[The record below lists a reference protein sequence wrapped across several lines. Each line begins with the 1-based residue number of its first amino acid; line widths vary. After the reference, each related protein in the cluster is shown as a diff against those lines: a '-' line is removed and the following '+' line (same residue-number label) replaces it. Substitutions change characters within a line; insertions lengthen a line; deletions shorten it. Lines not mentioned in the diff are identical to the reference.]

1 MDLRE
6 NMDRI
11 RRKIETRAAV
21 FGHSPSDITLVAVT
35 KTVEEPLIREALA
48 NGITHVG
55 ENRVQELIRKQQ
67 IFQDAQIHMIG
78 RLQSNKIRQLPGR
91 VSLVQSVDRQS
102 LLQEMERI
110 GERERFVFR
119 CLLELNLAQEE
130 SKGGMPEEELLPIL
144 EAVEECS
151 WVRVRGLMTVAP
163 AAQNPEEVRWVFQ
176 KMRKLFDKAAKLGYN
191 NSKMEILSM
200 GMSNDFGVA
209 LEEGSTM
216 VRIGS
221 AIFGQRIY
229 Q

>member
-1 MDLRE
+1 MDLRK
-6 NMDRI
+6 NIDLI
-11 RRKIETRAAV
+11 RQKIEKSAAV
-21 FGHSPSDITLVAVT
+21 FGHAPSDITLVAVT
-35 KTVEEPLIREALA
+35 KTVEVPLIQEALA

-67 IFQDAQIHMIG
+67 AFQGAQVHMIG

-110 GERERFVFR
+110 GERENFVFR
-119 CLLELNLAQEE
+119 CLLEMNLAQEE
-130 SKGGMPEEELLPIL
+130 SKGGMPEEELLPTL
-144 EAVEECS
+144 EAVEACS

-191 NSKMEILSM
+191 NSNMEILSM